1 MYNINIIEIIEK
13 NKKYNEMIDFLLEEY
28 NQKFNEY
35 KQKIKI
41 EYPKN
46 YVIQL
51 IVSMIILQDNR
62 SKTNIKFKEY
72 LIQELETQKTEIL
85 NQTKLSDKINLNSSI
100 MKECYNMNELIQN
113 LNDKLKEEDIK
124 YI

>member
-1 MYNINIIEIIEK
+1 
-13 NKKYNEMIDFLLEEY
+13 
-28 NQKFNEY
+28 
-35 KQKIKI
+35 
-41 EYPKN
+41 
-46 YVIQL
+46 
-51 IVSMIILQDNR
+51 MIILQDNR

-85 NQTKLSDKINLNSSI
+85 NQTKLSDKINLNSTI

>member
-1 MYNINIIEIIEK
+1 
-13 NKKYNEMIDFLLEEY
+13 MIDFLLEEY

-113 LNDKLKEEDIK
+113 LNDKLKEKILNIYKLIDI
-124 YI
+124 

>member
-1 MYNINIIEIIEK
+1 
-13 NKKYNEMIDFLLEEY
+13 MIDFLLEEY

-100 MKECYNMNELIQN
+100 MKECYNMNELIEK
-113 LNDKLKEEDIK
+113 LNEKLKEDDIK

>member
-1 MYNINIIEIIEK
+1 MYNINIIEIVEK

-28 NQKFNEY
+28 NGRFNEY
-35 KQKIKI
+35 KQKIKL

-72 LIQELETQKTEIL
+72 LILELETQKKEIL
-85 NQTKLSDKINLNSSI
+85 NQTHIADKINLNSSI
-100 MKECYNMNELIQN
+100 MKECYNMNELIKN
-113 LNDKLKEEDIK
+113 LNEKLEDGDIR